1 MLKYDFIQLSII
13 MALKLYFRSW
23 FTVDLT
29 CITAQ
34 QLQNLCFRIYFIRF
48 INLGPVGTHVFTG
61 NVSNVVDLDLGWA
74 PRNILLRVNGLI
86 IIIGPTRI
94 SYLENGE
101 AFETHILRICGK
113 YSSNYKSVR
122 WVWNLDIQV
131 FNKIKI
137 KNLGYFL
144 SNSHQAQRECH

>member
-1 MLKYDFIQLSII
+1 M
-13 MALKLYFRSW
+13 
-23 FTVDLT
+23 
-29 CITAQ
+29 
-34 QLQNLCFRIYFIRF
+34 
-48 INLGPVGTHVFTG
+48 FTG

-94 SYLENGE
+94 SYLGNGE

-122 WVWNLDIQV
+122 
-131 FNKIKI
+131 
-137 KNLGYFL
+137 
-144 SNSHQAQRECH
+144 